1 MRTRTRPGSPLSI
14 QRAFVVHVGAA
25 GGPGRRRFIGR
36 VEHLASGESTH
47 FSSLRELLAFLDRK
61 RSPPPP

>member
-1 MRTRTRPGSPLSI
+1 MGARAKHGSTLSI

-25 GGPGRRRFIGR
+25 ARPGRRRFIGR